1 MSIND
6 EWEEMHLTPAG
17 WASGSYRHTPWPA
30 VDVPLP
36 EVVVMT
42 VRRHVSATYG
52 GPSRVVEERNP
63 LASADKAWRSRFR
76 NLTARTVVTCYR
88 HRFPMRLGIA
98 HGHVTPELYILS
110 VRSAANE

>member
-1 MSIND
+1 MSVND

-17 WASGSYRHTPWPA
+17 WATGSYRHTPWPA

-36 EVVVMT
+36 DVVVMT

-63 LASADKAWRSRFR
+63 LAADISQIEALLIKYGDPDF
-76 NLTARTVVTCYR
+76 
-88 HRFPMRLGIA
+88 GI
-98 HGHVTPELYILS
+98 
-110 VRSAANE
+110 